1 MDKLMKNSDML
12 SLCLLTDTHYTEDG
26 TWKDTASAVSKV
38 VNTTHIDAIVHLG
51 DFTDGLESKDMTRL
65 YVKRILS
72 DLKKNELPVYVT
84 VGNHDYNFYK
94 GNKERFSKQE
104 VLECLEL
111 EKEYYY
117 QDFDKYKIRC
127 LFLFSYDADVPVRY
141 GFSDEE
147 VAWIEDTL
155 YAVPSGYKVIIFS
168 HGAPL
173 YFLDYWSRIIRNSDR
188 LMNALEEYNALE
200 DRQILAFIHGHTH
213 AEHVYEGS
221 SFPIISIGS
230 NKCEQLV
237 GKIPKGSYAHARE
250 KGTDTQDLWDVLQ
263 VDSANEKLYFYRIGA
278 GEDRVIDCR
287 KSVSTW
293 REDEAAKKQARTTKI
308 WAHRGSSGFAPENT
322 LPAFAIAKALNV
334 DGIELDV
341 QMTKDGER
349 VVIHDETID
358 RTSDGSGWVKDFTLE
373 ELRQFNFNNGKSGF
387 GFVTIPTL
395 REVYEMFQDTDY
407 MINVELKTSVIP
419 YDGRGVSVVGVHG
432 ELDTRC
438 IEEKVHELT
447 LEMGMEKQV
456 IYSSFSHTS
465 ILTMQEYVTEEQT
478 AFLFSDGWLNVVDYA
493 KPYNVQ
499 ALHPDFYYRDLA
511 RLIKEAHGKGMK
523 VHTWTVNEE
532 KDALKLRDMGVD
544 AIITNHP
551 GKMRELYAN
560 K

>member
-1 MDKLMKNSDML
+1 MDRLIRNKDML
-12 SLCLLTDTHYTEDG
+12 SFCLLTDTHYTLEGRWD
-26 TWKDTASAVSKV
+26 DTASAMSAVIED
-38 VNTTHIDAIVHLG
+38 THMDGIVHLG
-51 DFTDGLESKDMTRL
+51 DFTDGLESKEVTRQ
-65 YVKRILS
+65 YVKKMLS
-72 DLKKNELPVYVT
+72 DLKRNGLPLYVT
-84 VGNHDYNFYK
+84 VGNHDYNFFK
-94 GNKERFSKQE
+94 GNKERFSKEE

-111 EKEYYY
+111 EKEYYFR
-117 QDFDKYKIRC
+117 DFDKYKIRC

-147 VAWIEDTL
+147 VAWIEETL
-155 YAVPSGYKVIIFS
+155 YATPNGYKILIFS

-188 LMNALEEYNALE
+188 LVDILEGYNALE

-237 GKIPKGSYAHARE
+237 GKIPRGSYAHARE
-250 KGTDTQDLWDVLQ
+250 KGTATQDLWDVLQ
-263 VDSANEKLYFYRIGA
+263 VDAENQKLYFYRIGA

-293 REDEAAKKQARTTKI
+293 RDDEAAKKQARTTKI

-341 QMTKDGER
+341 QMTKDGEL

-358 RTSDGSGWVKDFTLE
+358 RTSNGSGWVKDFTLE
-373 ELRQFNFNNGKSGF
+373 ELRQFNFNNGKTGF

-395 REVYEMFQDTDY
+395 REVYEMFQGTDY
-407 MINVELKTSVIP
+407 VINVELKTSVIP
-419 YDGRGVSVVGVHG
+419 YDG
-432 ELDTRC
+432 
-438 IEEKVHELT
+438 IEEKVHALT
-447 LEMGMEKQV
+447 ARMGMEKQV
-456 IYSSFSHTS
+456 IYSSFSHAS
-465 ILTMQEYVTEEQT
+465 VLKMQEYVTEEQI

-493 KPYNVQ
+493 SPYNVQ
-499 ALHPDFYYRDLA
+499 ALHPDFYYRDLPDMV
-511 RLIKEAHGKGMK
+511 KESHAKGMK

-532 KDALKLRDMGVD
+532 EHALKLRDMGVD

-551 GKMRELYAN
+551 GKMRELYSI
-560 K
+560 

>member
-1 MDKLMKNSDML
+1 MNRWMKNDKKL
-12 SLCLLTDTHYTEDG
+12 SFCLLTDTHYTENG
-26 TWKDTASAVSKV
+26 TWDDTATAVAEV
-38 VNTTHIDAIVHLG
+38 VNGTRMDAIIHLG
-51 DFTDGLESKDMTRL
+51 DFTDGLESKEVTRG
-65 YVKRILS
+65 YVKKILS
-72 DLKKNELPVYVT
+72 DLKNNGLPLYVT
-84 VGNHDYNFYK
+84 IGNHDYNFFK
-94 GNKERFSKQE
+94 GNKERFSKEE

-111 EKEYYY
+111 NKEYYY
-117 QDFDKYKIRC
+117 VDFDAYQIRC
-127 LFLFSYDADVPVRY
+127 LFLFSYDADTPVRY

-147 VAWIEDTL
+147 VDWIEETL
-155 YAVPSGYKVIIFS
+155 YAAPAGYKVLTFS

-173 YFLDYWSRIIRNSDR
+173 YFLDYWSRIIRNSER
-188 LMNALEEYNALE
+188 LMAVLENYNALE

-341 QMTKDGER
+341 QMTKDGEL

-358 RTSDGSGWVKDFTLE
+358 RTSDGSGWVKDFTLK
-373 ELRQFNFNNGKSGF
+373 ELRAFNFNNGKNGF

-395 REVYEMFQDTDY
+395 REVYEMFQGTDY
-407 MINVELKTSVIP
+407 VINVELKTSVIP

-447 LEMGMEKQV
+447 AEMGMEKQV
-456 IYSSFSHTS
+456 IYSSFSHVS
-465 ILTMQEYVTEEQT
+465 VLKMQEYVTEEQT

-493 KPYNVQ
+493 QPYNVQ

-511 RLIKEAHGKGMK
+511 GLIKEAHAKGIK
-523 VHTWTVNEE
+523 VNTWTVNEE

-551 GKMRELYAN
+551 GKMRELYA

>member
-1 MDKLMKNSDML
+1 MDRLIEKKDML
-12 SLCLLTDTHYTEDG
+12 SFCLLTDTHYSEDG
-26 TWKDTASAVSKV
+26 TWEATAAAVSDV
-38 VNTTHIDAIVHLG
+38 VENAPINAIVHLG
-51 DFTDGLESKDMTRL
+51 DFTDGLESKEVTRR
-65 YVKRILS
+65 YVKKILF
-72 DLKKNELPVYVT
+72 DLKSNGLPLYVT
-84 VGNHDYNFYK
+84 VGNHDYNYYK
-94 GNKERFSKQE
+94 GNPERFSKKE
-104 VLECLEL
+104 VLDCLEL
-111 EKEYYY
+111 EKEYYFW
-117 QDFDKYKIRC
+117 DFDEYKIRC

-147 VAWIEDTL
+147 VEWIKETL
-155 YAVPSGYKVIIFS
+155 YATPDGYKVIIFS

-188 LMNALEEYNALE
+188 LMDILEGYNALD

-237 GKIPKGSYAHARE
+237 GKIPTGSYAHERV

-263 VDSANEKLYFYRIGA
+263 VDGDNGKLYFYRMGA
-278 GEDRVIDCR
+278 GEDRVIDCH
-287 KSVSTW
+287 KSVSIW

-341 QMTKDGER
+341 QMTKDGEL

-373 ELRQFNFNNGKSGF
+373 ELRQFNFNNGKNGF
-387 GFVTIPTL
+387 GFVAIPTL
-395 REVYEMFQDTDY
+395 REVYEMFKGTDY
-407 MINVELKTSVIP
+407 VINVELKTSVIK
-419 YDGRGVSVVGVHG
+419 YDGSEVSVAGADGV
-432 ELDTRC
+432 LDARG
-438 IEEKVHELT
+438 IEEKVHALT
-447 LEMGMEKQV
+447 IEMGMEKQV
-456 IYSSFSHTS
+456 IYSSFSHAS
-465 ILTMQEYVTEEQT
+465 VLKMQEYVTEEQT

-493 KPYNVQ
+493 EPYNVQ
-499 ALHPDFYYRDLA
+499 ALHPDFRYLDLEDMVE
-511 RLIKEAHGKGMK
+511 EAHAKGMK
-523 VHTWTVNEE
+523 VHVWTVNEE
-532 KDALKLRDMGVD
+532 EDALKLHDMGVD

-551 GKMRELYAN
+551 GKMRELFSI
-560 K
+560 